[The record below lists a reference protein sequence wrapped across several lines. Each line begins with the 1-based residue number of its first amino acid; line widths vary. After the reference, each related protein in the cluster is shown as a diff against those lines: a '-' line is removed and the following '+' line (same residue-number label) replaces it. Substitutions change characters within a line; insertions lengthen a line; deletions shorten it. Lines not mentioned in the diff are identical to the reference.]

1 MRFTFNLRKFNHLS
15 EYFLIKE
22 GKQQTKMARIEE
34 ETNKQKKK
42 PEQLLLSEREL
53 SRSGAFDSFARP
65 FRPLKNVMTHI
76 PIGENFFYMSREQP

>member
-34 ETNKQKKK
+34 ERKKK
-42 PEQLLLSEREL
+42 TRT
-53 SRSGAFDSFARP
+53 AFVIRA
-65 FRPLKNVMTHI
+65 
-76 PIGENFFYMSREQP
+76 